1 MKDSI
6 NNSSTYFVHRKWC
19 IHGKRTPSEG
29 FMGGGGHNCDLE
41 RVMES
46 AAVVVEADVSCSSLP
61 HGAINKKTKKG
72 CLFFFT
78 GEHQGKVQRTQ

>member
-1 MKDSI
+1 
-6 NNSSTYFVHRKWC
+6 
-19 IHGKRTPSEG
+19 
-29 FMGGGGHNCDLE
+29 
-41 RVMES
+41 MES